1 MSRQGIGGRSSE
13 PKQTNRKQF
22 TCTFSGG
29 QQRVIQGYR
38 VRMLL
43 ETLPVGRDGS
53 EGKPG
58 EAYPGGRLGKG
69 RGRKGGEDGM
79 DKWGLRG

>member
-1 MSRQGIGGRSSE
+1 
-13 PKQTNRKQF
+13 
-22 TCTFSGG
+22 
-29 QQRVIQGYR
+29 
-38 VRMLL
+38 MLL

-69 RGRKGGEDGM
+69 RGRKGGEEGM